1 MVKFFVGSCAGC
13 VMVAPEIPAP
23 GSDRDSAALAV
34 IGRRLHRQEASVGDD
49 VERLL
54 ELIQQRFGESLAAV
68 LVYGS
73 YLRGKRDTVLDFYA
87 LLDDYRAMPWW
98 QALLCRLLAPNVYFL
113 STGTGLDAAR
123 AKCASLSL
131 DRFEQAMRGDFHSYF
146 WARFA
151 QPCQLLYVRDES
163 SRVRVHAALLAAANT
178 FLRRVVP
185 MLPSRLSTRDLWQRG
200 FELTYRAELRAEKGG
215 YSKGLIDAD
224 PDYYRDLT
232 RLLAGPRLQPLPDDS
247 PTAVELTQSWHN
259 RSSDTERWQAQCSW
273 WLRRLQGKWLSLA
286 RIAKA
291 ATMFDDPLDY
301 ILWKI
306 ERHSGIH
313 VEPSKRQ
320 RRHPLIFAWPLLWN
334 LYRHGAFK

>member
-1 MVKFFVGSCAGC
+1 MIALEISS
-13 VMVAPEIPAP
+13 PEF
-23 GSDRDSAALAV
+23 DRDSAALAV
-34 IGRRLHRQEASVGDD
+34 IGRRLHGREANVGGD

-54 ELIQQRFGESLAAV
+54 GLIQQRFGDSLAAV

-87 LLDDYRAMPWW
+87 LLDDYSAMPWW
-98 QALLCRLLAPNVYFL
+98 QALLCRLVAPNVYFL
-113 STGTGLDAAR
+113 RTGTGLGAAR

-131 DRFEQAMRGDFHSYF
+131 GRFEQAMQGDFHSYF

-151 QPCQLLYVRDES
+151 QPCQLLYARDS
-163 SRVRVHAALLAAANT
+163 ASRQRVQSALLAAART
-178 FLRRVVP
+178 FVRRVTP
-185 MLPSRLSTRDLWQRG
+185 MLPARVSTREFWQRG
-200 FELTYRAELRAEKGG
+200 FELTYRSELRAEKRG
-215 YSKGLIDAD
+215 YAKGLIDAD
-224 PDYYRDLT
+224 PEYYRDMT

-247 PTAVELTQSWHN
+247 PTSAELAQPWHN
-259 RSSDTERWQAQCSW
+259 RSTDAQRRKAQCSW
-273 WLRRLQGKWLSLA
+273 WLRSWQGKWLSLA
-286 RIAKA
+286 RVAKA
-291 ATMFDDPLDY
+291 ATMFEDPLDY

-313 VEPSKRQ
+313 VEPSSRQ

>member
-1 MVKFFVGSCAGC
+1 
-13 VMVAPEIPAP
+13 MVALEFSSP
-23 GSDRDSAALAV
+23 GTDRDGAALAV
-34 IGRRLHRQEASVGDD
+34 IGQRLYAQDAKLGGD
-49 VERLL
+49 VKGLL
-54 ELIQQRFGESLAAV
+54 DLIQQRFGDSLAAV

-98 QALLCRLLAPNVYFL
+98 QALLCRLIAPNVYFL
-113 STGTGLDAAR
+113 STGTGLGAAR

-131 DRFEQAMRGDFHSYF
+131 GRFEQAMQGDFHSYF

-151 QPCQLLYVRDES
+151 QPCQLLYVRDS
-163 SRVRVHAALLAAANT
+163 ASRVRVQAALLAATRT
-178 FLRRVVP
+178 FVRRVTP
-185 MLPSRLSTRDLWQRG
+185 MLPARVSTREFWQRG

-215 YSKGLIDAD
+215 YASGLIDAD
-224 PDYYRDLT
+224 PDYYGDLT
-232 RLLAGPRLQPLPDDS
+232 RLLAGPQLQALASDGAA
-247 PTAVELTQSWHN
+247 TATLAQP
-259 RSSDTERWQAQCSW
+259 WQNHSTNAQRRQAHWSW
-273 WLRRLQGKWLSLA
+273 WLRRWQGKWLSLA